1 MYESLNDWFSNSET
15 FARKLLINK
24 ITDPLHLVHITS
36 ASTPPLHHLLILTS
50 STSTP
55 PRQILL
61 YHQLCSC
68 VYCLPIQVDAVSEI
82 DAELQSKQSPQ
93 SKQVKSYFKQ
103 NIMFSLQI
111 CFFVIC
117 YCQFMCSFVVSRSLC
132 VYLSFPYAVC
142 RKHRDIL
149 ESILSLQ

>member
-93 SKQVKSYFKQ
+93 SKQVKVTLNK
-103 NIMFSLQI
+103 IL
-111 CFFVIC
+111 CFHCRYVFLWYVIVNSC
-117 YCQFMCSFVVSRSLC
+117 AVLLFPDLSVFIYHSHMQCVVNTETS
-132 VYLSFPYAVC
+132 
-142 RKHRDIL
+142 
-149 ESILSLQ
+149 